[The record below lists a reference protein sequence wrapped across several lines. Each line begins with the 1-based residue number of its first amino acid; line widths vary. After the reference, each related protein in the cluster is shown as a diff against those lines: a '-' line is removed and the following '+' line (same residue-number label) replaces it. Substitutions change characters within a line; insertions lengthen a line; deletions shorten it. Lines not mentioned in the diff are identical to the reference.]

1 MKFQIEGQRT
11 LQGTIQVS
19 GAKNAALK
27 FMAAALLSEEAWT
40 IENVPA
46 ISDVRAM
53 AELLVALGASVEQP
67 DPATYVINA
76 STVKTATLP
85 DEQARK
91 FRASLLCVMP
101 LLARF
106 GEAHFSYPGGCVL
119 GKRPINLFLDGYRA
133 LGATVE
139 ERDDQFTVA
148 APRGLA
154 GSRFVFPFVSHM
166 ATESLL
172 LGATL
177 AKGTTTIVNAAMEPE
192 VAALADWLVQT
203 GARIDGIGQHTMTVS
218 GVSKLG
224 GGRVRILPDRI
235 EAGTFAILG
244 SLLADELTI
253 TDCEPKH
260 LDTFWEMLK
269 RAGGDFT
276 LKETSV
282 TVHRAK
288 ELRATD
294 LRTREYP
301 GFPTDLQA
309 PFTVLLT
316 QAKGM
321 SIVHEVIYEGRLF
334 YTDRLNTMGA
344 QIIMADPYRV
354 IVEGPSPLVGKKLE
368 SPDIRA
374 GIALVIAAMI
384 AKGTSLIDNVSHID
398 RGYERIDERL
408 RELGAAIT
416 RLE

>member
-1 MKFQIEGQRT
+1 MKFQILGQQP
-11 LQGTIQVS
+11 LSGTIQVS

-27 FMAAALLSEEAWT
+27 FMAATLLTKETWT

-46 ISDVRAM
+46 ISDVQAM
-53 AELLVALGASVEQP
+53 AQLLAALGASVEQP
-67 DPATYVINA
+67 EPNVYVINT
-76 STVKTATLP
+76 SSVKTTTLP
-85 DEQARK
+85 DELARK
-91 FRASLLCVMP
+91 FRASLLCVAP

-106 GEAHFSYPGGCVL
+106 GEARFSYPGGCVL

-133 LGATVE
+133 LGATIE
-139 ERDDQFTVA
+139 ERDDSFVVS
-148 APRGLA
+148 APDGLR

-177 AKGTTTIVNAAMEPE
+177 ANGTTTIVNAAMEPE
-192 VAALADWLVQT
+192 VAALAQWLQSV
-203 GARIDGIGQHTMTVS
+203 GAKIEGIGQHTMTIH
-218 GVSKLG
+218 GVSELG

-235 EAGTFAILG
+235 EAGTFAVLG
-244 SLLADELTI
+244 TLLADELTI

-260 LDTFWEMLK
+260 LDTFWELLK
-269 RAGGDFT
+269 RVGGDFT
-276 LKETSV
+276 IEDS
-282 TVHRAK
+282 TVRVRRAR
-288 ELRATD
+288 ELRGAD
-294 LRTREYP
+294 VRTREYP

-354 IVEGPSPLVGKKLE
+354 IVEGPSQLVGKKLE

-384 AKGTSLIDNVSHID
+384 ARGTSTIDNVSHID

-408 RELGAAIT
+408 RALGADLK